1 MAPRSKNTNGR
12 ERAANDGAE
21 IESGDTNLGM
31 AQLFQTLVGLMQQQ
45 QQQQAA
51 LHQEQMAALQ
61 QQQQQ
66 QATLHQEQLLALQK
80 QQQEARNPPP
90 SQEAAVNPKVRR
102 MVEFQKL
109 NPPPFKGTI
118 DPLEAEN

>member
-12 ERAANDGAE
+12 EWAANDGAE
-21 IESGDTNLGM
+21 IESGDTNPGM
-31 AQLFQTLVGLMQQQ
+31 AQLFQTLVGMMQQQ

-80 QQQEARNPPP
+80 Q
-90 SQEAAVNPKVRR
+90 
-102 MVEFQKL
+102 
-109 NPPPFKGTI
+109 
-118 DPLEAEN
+118 